1 MALFVK
7 TKVTEQNETR
17 EDSMMNEEK
26 ITTNELDGGV
36 I

>member
-17 EDSMMNEEK
+17 EDSMMNEE
-26 ITTNELDGGV
+26 INELDGGV